1 MAHFGMLGS
10 ARDIAAMSFRSSAY
24 SGLDVGAKLLTT
36 CSFRITLAR
45 GDLFFG
51 VEKYRLGWKAQKPL
65 RMGSAMR
72 TRL

>member
-1 MAHFGMLGS
+1 MAQFGMLS
-10 ARDIAAMSFRSSAY
+10 HARDAAAMGFRSSAY
-24 SGLDVGAKLLTT
+24 SGREVGSKLLTT